1 LHQLRCLHFDRR
13 ILRITIRSA
22 LQMRILVAVERVD
35 FRVGIDGLVRLC
47 RERLQA
53 DPFAGGLF
61 VFRSRRE
68 TAIRIIC
75 YDSC

>member
-1 LHQLRCLHFDRR
+1 
-13 ILRITIRSA
+13 
-22 LQMRILVAVERVD
+22 MRILVAVERVD